1 LKKLFYNKGDDLAKM
16 FKGSSS
22 ENEAERNT
30 IKTKKFTILHS
41 NDMHGDFFAEI
52 QGKEGKLIG
61 GLALLSGYIN
71 KVRQEEE
78 NVLYVISGDMV
89 RGSLIDSEYKGISTI
104 EIMNYLAPDI
114 VALGNHEFDYGLPH
128 LLFLEKMANFPIV
141 NANLYINKYNKR
153 LMLPY
158 LILKKAG
165 FDILFTGVITEKVM
179 DTIKQDELISSFVT
193 LEEASRE
200 VGKICN
206 AYKNDDIDLTILLT
220 HIGFESDVQLA
231 KLLRPEWGIDII
243 IGGHSHTILD
253 QPAKVNNILIAQAGV
268 GTDQIGRFDIV
279 VDDDTNSIID
289 YKWQLIPID
298 NNLAEPDQKLREYIF
313 SFQETIDR
321 KYNTI
326 ICKLAQTLT
335 HPRREIETS
344 LGNLIADAF
353 ADVAECDVMLVGSGS
368 IRMNELGPFVP
379 LKDLL
384 TCFPYDDTLTRYT
397 ISGSKMK
404 KIFSHIMRTENR
416 NREGECYQVNCKV
429 KAEYSDLLHELV
441 SLTINGD
448 IVSDIEYY
456 TLCLQGYH
464 FKNAASYLNIT
475 QEEILESGKT
485 RVISTSAQE
494 VLEEY
499 LRNHQNIQRK
509 VEGRLV
515 YQ

>member
-1 LKKLFYNKGDDLAKM
+1 M
-16 FKGSSS
+16 
-22 ENEAERNT
+22 
-30 IKTKKFTILHS
+30 KTKKFTVLHS
-41 NDMHGDFFAEI
+41 NDMHGDFLAEV
-52 QGKEGKLIG
+52 QGKKGRLIG

-89 RGSLIDSEYKGISTI
+89 QGSLIDSEYKGISTM
-104 EIMNYLAPDI
+104 EIMNYLAPDV

-153 LMLPY
+153 LMRPY

-165 FDILFTGVITEKVM
+165 FDILFTGIITEKVM
-179 DTIKQDELISSFVT
+179 DSIKQDKLISSFVT
-193 LEEASRE
+193 LEEASHE

-220 HIGFESDVQLA
+220 HIGFESDIELA
-231 KLLRPEWGIDII
+231 KLLRPEWGVDLI
-243 IGGHSHTILD
+243 IGGHSHTIL
-253 QPAKVNNILIAQAGV
+253 QKPEKVNNILIAQAGV

-279 VDDDTNSIID
+279 VDDETNSIID
-289 YKWQLIPID
+289 YGWQLIPID
-298 NNLAEPDQKLREYIF
+298 DNLAEPDRKLQAYIDTF
-313 SFQETIDR
+313 KEAIDR

-326 ICKLAQTLT
+326 VCKFAQKLT
-335 HPRREIETS
+335 HPEREIETS

-353 ADVAECDVMLVGSGS
+353 AEVAECDVMLVGSGS
-368 IRMNELGPFVP
+368 IRLKEMGPVVTLEEL
-379 LKDLL
+379 K

-397 ISGSKMK
+397 IRGSKLE

-416 NREGECYQVNCKV
+416 NSEGECYQVNSKV
-429 KAEYSDLLHELV
+429 KAVYSDARHELI
-441 SLTINGD
+441 SLMIDGD
-448 IVSDIEYY
+448 KASDDEFYRI
-456 TLCLQGYH
+456 CVQGYH
-464 FKNAASYLNIT
+464 FNNSASYLNIT
-475 QEEILESGKT
+475 QDELLESGKSK
-485 RVISTSAQE
+485 VISTSAQE

-499 LRNHQNIQRK
+499 LPYHQNIKRK

-515 YQ
+515 YR